1 MESAKIVSLERVD
14 ITVLITVQC
23 IHMGAVKDAVVM
35 IVSVVLVVVE
45 AVVISSKLALVPQYR
60 VYLINYCLV

>member
-23 IHMGAVKDAVVM
+23 IHMEAVKDVVVM